1 MGYVPGFEHDIFIS
15 YAHVD
20 NTSTEDKDGWVTRLH
35 ASLLKLIPQKIGRAE
50 NFSIWRDRKLGGNDE
65 FVETLDAAFRRSALM
80 LTILTPSYLASTWCG
95 KELDGFTSQPHSK
108 FGRTVGDKNR
118 VFKVMP
124 SPHIPPDE
132 HPVLLRGSLGYQ
144 FYTMNEMTGTEERFR
159 RTTEQDP
166 DQRFWLRLDDL
177 ARDIAFVLKKMRDIA
192 MGKDPGT
199 VTPAFSGPVVY
210 LAEVTDDLIDQRDEI
225 RRTLEQHNVK
235 VLPEVELLHTA
246 ASSIEASREA
256 LRRAQL
262 SVHLLGQFYGRKPAG
277 EEHSFIHL
285 QYLEALAESKNREN
299 DRPLPR
305 LSWLKKGFDLSSAD
319 VRQKEFLTS
328 LEDDPGNG
336 GELLKTGME
345 ELKDTIL
352 AKVTPQP
359 VTTLEDDPFFYISCT
374 ADDSE
379 RARRILACLRSENC
393 QGIISPAEGADEDAL
408 RKHHRANLRRCDV
421 FMILYG
427 RAPEM
432 WVQNKAMEAFDI
444 AKRRK
449 KKPMKMYVCDW
460 PPPLKNDVG
469 IALNNLGR
477 WQSKEELTCDEVK
490 KLLHEMNGSTRRPG
504 Q

>member
-132 HPVLLRGSLGYQ
+132 HPVPVRGSLGYQ

-225 RRTLEQHNVK
+225 
-235 VLPEVELLHTA
+235 
-246 ASSIEASREA
+246 
-256 LRRAQL
+256 
-262 SVHLLGQFYGRKPAG
+262 
-277 EEHSFIHL
+277 
-285 QYLEALAESKNREN
+285 
-299 DRPLPR
+299 
-305 LSWLKKGFDLSSAD
+305 
-319 VRQKEFLTS
+319 
-328 LEDDPGNG
+328 
-336 GELLKTGME
+336 
-345 ELKDTIL
+345 
-352 AKVTPQP
+352 
-359 VTTLEDDPFFYISCT
+359 
-374 ADDSE
+374 
-379 RARRILACLRSENC
+379 
-393 QGIISPAEGADEDAL
+393 
-408 RKHHRANLRRCDV
+408 
-421 FMILYG
+421 
-427 RAPEM
+427 
-432 WVQNKAMEAFDI
+432 
-444 AKRRK
+444 
-449 KKPMKMYVCDW
+449 
-460 PPPLKNDVG
+460 
-469 IALNNLGR
+469 
-477 WQSKEELTCDEVK
+477 
-490 KLLHEMNGSTRRPG
+490 
-504 Q
+504 